1 MKPGATTLFVFDDD
15 AARAAVREAR
25 GLRWTQVSSR
35 FCYRLLIE
43 GVRGRRVREG
53 KPTPQD

>member
-25 GLRWTQVSSR
+25 DACDGLK
-35 FCYRLLIE
+35 YRADF
-43 GVRGRRVREG
+43 V
-53 KPTPQD
+53 TAC

>member
-25 GLRWTQVSSR
+25 DVAMDSS
-35 FCYRLLIE
+35 IE
-43 GVRGRRVREG
+43 
-53 KPTPQD
+53 PIL